1 MPERGPDIFL
11 GRVVD
16 RAVAREFAAPVAF
29 RISISRGRTDDTAS
43 AARQVN
49 LNKRTPPREPERAY
63 LAIRHPAG

>member
-1 MPERGPDIFL
+1 LTVPWPENSPLRW
-11 GRVVD
+11 R
-16 RAVAREFAAPVAF
+16 F